1 MAEPSLQLGNGNWAG
16 KSDNLLAY
24 HKANNNFYADE
35 LTFARA
41 STGTIVNS
49 DGLIEEVPYN
59 LIEQSN
65 DFDTTWSVGNST
77 ITGGQADKDGGTSAW
92 VIASTTI
99 GSETRIRQSQTFTVG
114 EVIALSC
121 YMKAGTVNFGI
132 VRTYSIA
139 GGGRVW
145 FNLLNGT
152 VGTENSGLTGSIE
165 SVGGG
170 WYRCSITGVV
180 TNTGAIDIAP
190 APADNDYLA
199 DAVGESIYIQ
209 DAQLNSGS
217 TAKTYYPTTTRLNI
231 PRVDYL
237 NNSNGSLK
245 LEPQRTNLVTQS
257 SDFSNAAWDEDGVT
271 IAANNTT
278 SPDGTTNADKFLET
292 AVNGIHLINNTSPIT
307 ASATSTASVFYKKG
321 TRRYFS
327 IKILIGS
334 NSYTQVF
341 DSEGLTT
348 GGNSSN
354 GLTNV
359 VTKIEDYGNGWVRAS
374 VAGTSASGTS
384 TYIIVGL
391 SNSLNPTF
399 NPTNYNPTY
408 QGSVTDY
415 GYFYG
420 AMLEAGSYATSI
432 IPTSGTTVTRIQ
444 DTSSTTGLSDVIGQ
458 TEGTLF
464 VEISAFSGAN
474 TDRQI
479 SISDGGTSNRV
490 VMALLYNGTQIQ
502 FVVASGGSITVNTTQ
517 TIATITSGTKIAFAY
532 KANDFKIYANG
543 LLIAS
548 DTSGAVPIGLDTL
561 GFDRGDGNDVFEG
574 NVKNLQLYKTRLSN
588 TELATLTTI

>member
-16 KSDNLLAY
+16 KSNNLLAY

-59 LIEQSN
+59 LASYSEQ
-65 DFDTTWSVGNST
+65 FD
-77 ITGGQADKDGGTSAW
+77 
-92 VIASTTI
+92 
-99 GSETRIRQSQTFTVG
+99 
-114 EVIALSC
+114 
-121 YMKAGTVNFGI
+121 
-132 VRTYSIA
+132 
-139 GGGRVW
+139 
-145 FNLLNGT
+145 
-152 VGTENSGLTGSIE
+152 
-165 SVGGG
+165 
-170 WYRCSITGVV
+170 
-180 TNTGAIDIAP
+180 
-190 APADNDYLA
+190 
-199 DAVGESIYIQ
+199 
-209 DAQLNSGS
+209 
-217 TAKTYYPTTTRLNI
+217 
-231 PRVDYL
+231 
-237 NNSNGSLK
+237 
-245 LEPQRTNLVTQS
+245 
-257 SDFSNAAWDEDGVT
+257 NAAWDEAGVT
-271 IAANNTT
+271 ISANDTT

-420 AMLEAGSYATSI
+420 AQINSGSTAKTYFPTTTRLNVPRVDYLNNANGSLLLESQRTNGVVNSNVFTSWFKSGTVTVTANYGVSPTGETNSSLVNFAAASNRLYLSSGLSYANDTISIYVKGVSGETISFGKASSIGTGTLFVLTGEWQRLVIENLSSPGVNIVLGTNSFATAREIEVFGVQDESGTYPTSY
-432 IPTSGTTVTRIQ
+432 IPTSGSTVTRLA
-444 DTSSTTGLSDVIGQ
+444 DTCSTTGLSDKSEEHTSELQ
-458 TEGTLF
+458 SQST
-464 VEISAFSGAN
+464 IS
-474 TDRQI
+474 
-479 SISDGGTSNRV
+479 
-490 VMALLYNGTQIQ
+490 
-502 FVVASGGSITVNTTQ
+502 
-517 TIATITSGTKIAFAY
+517 
-532 KANDFKIYANG
+532 YA
-543 LLIAS
+543 
-548 DTSGAVPIGLDTL
+548 
-561 GFDRGDGNDVFEG
+561 VF
-574 NVKNLQLYKTRLSN
+574 
-588 TELATLTTI
+588 